1 MALRVMS
8 DQAIRNLM
16 AKLKEEARV
25 VAPHRREGNNQWHFR
40 DVVDPAEPELKYNS
54 TLLPCKKYA
63 FPPRDVLLRYGIGDQ
78 FKAEAVI
85 EGVEPLVIFGAHP
98 CDIYALE
105 ALDIS
110 MNERYVDP
118 NWTTRR
124 QAMRVVGV
132 DCLPDEFCFCAA
144 MKTDTVSTGYD
155 VFLTPINDWNE
166 YVVEVAT
173 DAGRTMLEAGQSR
186 EAASDDLS
194 QVRAF
199 HADKVRRQQLR
210 QIQAEIL
217 QLPLHFTGFANSPVW
232 EKWAE
237 RCYSCGTCNTACPT
251 CFCFDIQDQLNA
263 AVTEGE
269 RARSYDSCQLEEF
282 AMVAPRE
289 NFREERKNRLRHR
302 FFRKYAY
309 LFTKFGRPYCC
320 GCGRCYRQCV
330 ASIDPVQV
338 INDLL
343 AESAKE
349 AKAHVL

>member
-8 DQAIRNLM
+8 DDAVRKLM

-25 VAPHRREGNNQWHFR
+25 VAPHRREGNNQWAFR
-40 DVVDPAEPELKYNS
+40 DVEDVAEPELCYNT
-54 TLLPCKKYA
+54 TLLPPKKYA

-78 FKAEAVI
+78 LAPHAVI
-85 EGVEPLVIFGAHP
+85 EDVEPIVLFGVHP

-105 ALDIS
+105 SLDIS

-124 QAMRVVGV
+124 KAMRVIGV
-132 DCLPDEFCFCAA
+132 DCLPDDHCFCAA

-155 VFLTPINDWNE
+155 LFLTPINDWKE
-166 YVVEVAT
+166 YVAEVASGAGDEMVAMSDSR
-173 DAGRTMLEAGQSR
+173 DATSE
-186 EAASDDLS
+186 DLN
-194 QVRAF
+194 QVRNF
-199 HADKVRRQQLR
+199 HAEKVRHQHLR
-210 QIQAEIL
+210 QIQAETL
-217 QLPLHFTGFANSPVW
+217 QLPLHFTGFADSPVW

-251 CFCFDIQDQLNA
+251 CFCFEVIDELNPG
-263 AVTEGE
+263 VTEGT
-269 RARSYDSCQLEEF
+269 RLRSYDSCQLEEF

-289 NFREERKNRLRHR
+289 NFREERRNRIRHR
-302 FFRKYAY
+302 FYRKYAY
-309 LFTKFGRPYCC
+309 LFAKFGRPYCC
-320 GCGRCYRQCV
+320 GCGRCFRQCV

-349 AKAHVL
+349 AKANVL